1 MATERLDVVIIG
13 GSLAGLMHGVMIKR
27 LGHNVRILEQYPTSI
42 REGQAAGMSTGVH
55 GQEFLKKHDLV
66 QQTPRFV
73 TASYLRVFG
82 PDLKLLQQRKV
93 PFKLTDWKTFYYRL
107 RSNFDGLISEYVPE
121 SPQKLPAEG
130 SVTYETD
137 KTVVD
142 VSHHRTSGLTVTFQG
157 DDGLSHSLHAD
168 LVIAADGAN
177 SSVRKLLFPKLNMP
191 YSGYLTWRGVVL
203 ERDVSVETR
212 SFFHDQCIRY
222 RYDRSYIVIY
232 IIPGEHGSITPG
244 ERHLNLVWYYN
255 CAEGSDEYNKIMT
268 DIDGLRHKR
277 TVPFGKL
284 QPEVWVKQ
292 RDGHS
297 THFPTPVKE
306 VLDKIDSPF
315 VTAISDCIAPQASFY
330 EGKLF
335 LVGDALALFRPHVA
349 QSTNQAALHCLLLE
363 KYLQGEITLA
373 TYEERVQSYAHTTLL
388 WSRDLGSEYMYGR
401 MGQIYHKT
409 RHQVARKAKG
419 WGFRL

>member
-1 MATERLDVVIIG
+1 
-13 GSLAGLMHGVMIKR
+13 
-27 LGHNVRILEQYPTSI
+27 
-42 REGQAAGMSTGVH
+42 MSTGVH

-66 QQTPRFV
+66 QQTPHFV

-177 SSVRKLLFPKLNMP
+177 SSVRKLLFPKLDMP
-191 YSGYLTWRGVVL
+191 YSG
-203 ERDVSVETR
+203 
-212 SFFHDQCIRY
+212 
-222 RYDRSYIVIY
+222 Y
-232 IIPGEHGSITPG
+232 IIPGEHGNITPG
-244 ERHLNLVWYYN
+244 ERLLNIVWYYN

-268 DIDGLRHKR
+268 DIDGFRHKR

-315 VTAISDCIAPQASFY
+315 ITAISDCIAPQASFY

-363 KYLQGEITLA
+363 RYLQGEITLA